1 MHCAAHKLSLAASQ
15 AGDGV
20 PYVKKF
26 KDILRK
32 LHDFFDNSSVRTVG
46 LGAVQE
52 LLNDLK
58 LKLLQPSLTRW
69 LSVVIS
75 LGREAEECHDVTA
88 AGLHHIVTEYKFVAT
103 MLLLSD
109 VLPTVNRLSLLF
121 QAEWIDFTSVSKYV
135 QSTVSKLEGM
145 KTKDGN
151 SLKAIGD
158 YVQQLSQSGVELRS
172 QVQRGEI
179 ISDRHEI
186 FRRSVQS
193 LFLNQLITN
202 INSRF
207 KDTDV
212 IFSFL
217 SVFDPRNLANQD
229 KSQDEPVT
237 PCDDDDDDDGDD
249 HDHADTAKTPATTAK
264 SLQDYG
270 DDIIRTM
277 CSRFGIDME
286 PALEEWGD
294 FKQFS
299 SDHQKKLKLRDV
311 THQLCTNETQR
322 HINCVPMKLR
332 DSFTHTCRN
341 WPKFAALLHHTQ
353 WTVNEIFLS

>member
-1 MHCAAHKLSLAASQ
+1 
-15 AGDGV
+15 
-20 PYVKKF
+20 
-26 KDILRK
+26 
-32 LHDFFDNSSVRTVG
+32 
-46 LGAVQE
+46 
-52 LLNDLK
+52 
-58 LKLLQPSLTRW
+58 
-69 LSVVIS
+69 
-75 LGREAEECHDVTA
+75 
-88 AGLHHIVTEYKFVAT
+88 
-103 MLLLSD
+103 
-109 VLPTVNRLSLLF
+109 
-121 QAEWIDFTSVSKYV
+121 
-135 QSTVSKLEGM
+135 M

-151 SLKAIGD
+151 SLKAIGE

-217 SVFDPRNLANQD
+217 SVFDPRDLPNQD
-229 KSQDEPVT
+229 ESQDEPVT

-286 PALEEWGD
+286 PVHEEWGD

>member
-1 MHCAAHKLSLAASQ
+1 M
-15 AGDGV
+15 
-20 PYVKKF
+20 
-26 KDILRK
+26 
-32 LHDFFDNSSVRTVG
+32 
-46 LGAVQE
+46 
-52 LLNDLK
+52 
-58 LKLLQPSLTRW
+58 W
-69 LSVVIS
+69 LSVW
-75 LGREAEECHDVTA
+75 GEKRHDVTA

-103 MLLLSD
+103 MLLLCD

-151 SLKAIGD
+151 SLKAVGE

-179 ISDRHEI
+179 IWDRHEI

-193 LFLNQLITN
+193 LFLNQLIMN
-202 INSRF
+202 INTRF

-217 SVFDPRNLANQD
+217 SVFDPRNLPNQD

-237 PCDDDDDDDGDD
+237 PCNDDGDD
-249 HDHADTAKTPATTAK
+249 DDHGDGDDHADTAKTPVTTAK

-277 CSRFGIDME
+277 CSRFGIDRE
-286 PALEEWGD
+286 SAFEEWGD
-294 FKQFS
+294 FKRIFS
-299 SDHQKKLKLRDV
+299 QTIRRS
-311 THQLCTNETQR
+311 
-322 HINCVPMKLR
+322 
-332 DSFTHTCRN
+332 
-341 WPKFAALLHHTQ
+341 
-353 WTVNEIFLS
+353 

>member
-1 MHCAAHKLSLAASQ
+1 M
-15 AGDGV
+15 
-20 PYVKKF
+20 
-26 KDILRK
+26 
-32 LHDFFDNSSVRTVG
+32 
-46 LGAVQE
+46 
-52 LLNDLK
+52 
-58 LKLLQPSLTRW
+58 
-69 LSVVIS
+69 
-75 LGREAEECHDVTA
+75 
-88 AGLHHIVTEYKFVAT
+88 
-103 MLLLSD
+103 
-109 VLPTVNRLSLLF
+109 
-121 QAEWIDFTSVSKYV
+121 DFTSVSKYV

-270 DDIIRTM
+270 DDNYYQNHV
-277 CSRFGIDME
+277 
-286 PALEEWGD
+286 
-294 FKQFS
+294 FKIW
-299 SDHQKKLKLRDV
+299 
-311 THQLCTNETQR
+311 N
-322 HINCVPMKLR
+322 
-332 DSFTHTCRN
+332 
-341 WPKFAALLHHTQ
+341 
-353 WTVNEIFLS
+353 